1 MSLFSK
7 PAVILQMFEMLVYW
21 LEEDCTITQNWETI
35 ISREFNRMKGLL
47 FYDWHIDLNIKVN
60 EGIRRVNVDA
70 VFQPTRTTQYV
81 RARSSI
87 IAGGGSK
94 IFYVVYSPF
103 IDDPYN
109 LQWVPYDREARKI
122 YQLTTYYATP
132 PIWDVW

>member
-21 LEEDCTITQNWETI
+21 LEQECNPISKKFFERELEKLRNILYYDFNITFRFDGGVT
-35 ISREFNRMKGLL
+35 F
-47 FYDWHIDLNIKVN
+47 
-60 EGIRRVNVDA
+60 VDA

-94 IFYVVYSPF
+94 IFYVVCSPF

-122 YQLTTYYATP
+122 YQVKLYDATP